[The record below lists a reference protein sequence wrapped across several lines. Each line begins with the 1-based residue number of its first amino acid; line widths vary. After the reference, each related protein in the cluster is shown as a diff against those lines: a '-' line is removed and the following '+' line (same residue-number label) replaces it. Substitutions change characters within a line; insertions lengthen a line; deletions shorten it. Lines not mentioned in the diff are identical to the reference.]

1 MSTLEPHP
9 DVAAQRLGETT
20 VLVHTQ
26 TNRVYELNQTGAR
39 FWELLCE
46 GCDRSEIQRRLLQE
60 FDVTRAQLDKEIED
74 ISTLLTTER
83 LLIERPAE

>member
-1 MSTLEPHP
+1 MAVLGPHP
-9 DVAAQRLGETT
+9 DVAAQRLGQTT
-20 VLVHTQ
+20 VLVHMK

-46 GCDRSEIQRRLLQE
+46 GCDRSEIQRRLSLE
-60 FDVTRAQLDKEIED
+60 FTVTKAQLDKEIED

-83 LLIERPAE
+83 LLIEQQAE